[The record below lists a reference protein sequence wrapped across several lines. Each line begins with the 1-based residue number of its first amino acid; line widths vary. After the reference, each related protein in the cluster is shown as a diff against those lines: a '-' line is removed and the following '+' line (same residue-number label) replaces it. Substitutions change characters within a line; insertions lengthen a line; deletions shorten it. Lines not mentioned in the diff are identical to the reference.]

1 MENKM
6 YAKPQYKCAI
16 CGTVYDDLRERVNCE
31 SVCLHKQEEEA
42 KKAAELK
49 KKEEKAARKA
59 EVDAAF
65 DKAMQLREAY
75 LKDYDTYIYTYNNVS
90 NSKED
95 DNWLNLKS
103 LWHCLY

>member
-6 YAKPQYKCAI
+6 YAKQAFKC
-16 CGTVYDDLRERVNCE
+16 
-31 SVCLHKQEEEA
+31 SVCGKEYEQAMDRARCEIACLRRKEEEDR
-42 KKAAELK
+42 KAAELR

>member
-6 YAKPQYKCAI
+6 YARKAFKCGI
-16 CGTVYDDLRERVNCE
+16 CDKEFNNVADRARCE
-31 SVCLHKQEEEA
+31 LACNARQEEEA
-42 KKAAELK
+42 KKAAALK

-75 LKDYDTYIYTYNNVS
+75 LKDYDTYIYTYN
-90 NSKED
+90 KED
-95 DNWLNLKS
+95 ANWLNLKS